1 MKLLNKLIHL
11 TVLGSLFLAACGGAP
26 GGRMAESS
34 RSREKNPNAGQDDIR
49 TLADGNNTF
58 ALDLYQSLRGEDG
71 NLVLSPFSISLA
83 LAMTY
88 AGARG
93 ETESQMAQVLHLP
106 NQEQAHPSFNA
117 LDLALADTGINL
129 DKEQEPM
136 QLNIANALWA
146 EQTYTFLPDFLDTL
160 AVNYGAGV
168 HLSDFINNAQTER
181 KAINAWVSDKTEDKI
196 NDLLGENAV
205 GPATRLVLVNAIYFK
220 ADWLTPFD
228 ANNTNDGA
236 FNLLD
241 GSQVQVPMMGQEMT
255 IPYAAGDGYQAVEL
269 PYAGETAAMDIIVPD
284 AGRFDEI
291 ESTLTYDMLTEIT
304 SGMSPTTLGLRM
316 PKFKVEGSFQMAETL
331 KEMGMPAAFDSAS
344 ADFSGMTGNNDL
356 FIGNV
361 IHKAFAAVDEKGT
374 EAAAATA
381 VVMLERAAPMQK
393 LSVIIDRPFIFL
405 IRDLESGQILFMG
418 RVLNPQ

>member
-1 MKLLNKLIHL
+1 MKFFYKFVHFMA
-11 TVLGSLFLAACGGAP
+11 LGSVLFAACGGADT
-26 GGRMAESS
+26 RMASSS
-34 RSREKNPNAGQDDIR
+34 RNREKNPGTNTDDIQ
-49 TLADGNNTF
+49 TVVDGNNAF

-93 ETESQMAQVLHLP
+93 ETETQMAQVLHFP
-106 NQEQAHPSFNA
+106 NQDQLHPAFNA
-117 LDLALADTGINL
+117 LDLALEDTGINL
-129 DKEQEPM
+129 DKDQEPL

-168 HLSDFINNAQTER
+168 HLSDFIGNAETER
-181 KAINAWVSDKTEDKI
+181 KAINAWVSEKTKDKI
-196 NDLLGENAV
+196 NDLLPENTV
-205 GPATRLVLVNAIYFK
+205 NSATRLVLVNAIYFK
-220 ADWLTPFD
+220 GDWLTPFD
-228 ANNTNDGA
+228 ADNTTDST

-241 GSQVQVPMMGQEMT
+241 GTQIQIPTMGQEMN
-255 IPYAAGDGYQAVEL
+255 IPYASGDGFQIVEL
-269 PYAGETAAMDIIVPD
+269 PYVGDTAAMDIIVPD
-284 AGRFDEI
+284 AGRFEEI
-291 ESTLTYDMLTEIT
+291 ESTLSYDELKNIF
-304 SGMSPTTLGLRM
+304 GKMSQTNLMLRM
-316 PKFKVEGSFQMAETL
+316 PKFKVESSFQMAETL
-331 KEMGMPAAFDSAS
+331 KEMGMPAAFDAS
-344 ADFSGMTGNNDL
+344 TADFSGMTGNNDL

-381 VVMLERAAPMQK
+381 VIMLERAAVQK
-393 LSVIIDRPFIFL
+393 TSVIIDRPFIFL

-418 RVLNPQ
+418 RVLNPE